1 MINWRHDRPAGRTGA
16 RPGRRWRGLN
26 VRLPRQVTVLTVS
39 RTSAA
44 TSTDN
49 AGMSDE
55 RHSRLVDGRRH
66 YYRAERL
73 WALAAGLPVTDVP
86 IDDIAE
92 FDQDCWFDG
101 IGPTCRQVADHA
113 RRIESTDLAYPVILS
128 ASGALMDG
136 GHRIA
141 KAWLLGR
148 SSVQAVRFPVDPE
161 PDWIVDDNLHDTR

>member
-1 MINWRHDRPAGRTGA
+1 MTNIEASW
-16 RPGRRWRGLN
+16 
-26 VRLPRQVTVLTVS
+26 VEVVS
-39 RTSAA
+39 RTRSA

-66 YYRAERL
+66 YYRTKRL
-73 WALAAGLPVTDVP
+73 WALSAELPVTEVP
-86 IDDIAE
+86 IDDVAE

-101 IGPTCRQVADHA
+101 TGPTCRQVAEHA
-113 RRIESTDLAYPVILS
+113 RRIESADLAYPVILS
-128 ASGALMDG
+128 ANGALMDG

-148 SSVQAVRFPVDPE
+148 SKSKLCGSP
-161 PDWIVDDNLHDTR
+161 WIRSQTGLSTTTGDEYTR